1 MYSYYLFDFD
11 YTLVDSS
18 EGIVGCFMRTLDEL
32 SLPRVQPET
41 ITRTIGLPM
50 TEAVGRILGTKD
62 DERIGDF
69 ITRYKVY
76 ADTYMTPGTHFYP
89 STLKTLSSLHDAG
102 KHIAIISSKTS
113 HRIQEKFDR
122 DGGAELIDFI
132 IGNLEIKNLKPDPEG
147 ILLALSR
154 FGAEKTETI
163 YIGDNLVDAQ
173 AAQNAGIDFAGV
185 TTGTT
190 KRDQLSSYPHI
201 SIMDDL
207 SMLLKL

>member
-18 EGIVGCFMRTLDEL
+18 EGIVGCFMRTFDEL
-32 SLPRVQPET
+32 NMPRVPHET

-50 TEAVGRILGTKD
+50 TEAVGRIIGTTD
-62 DERIGDF
+62 EERITDF
-69 ITRYKVY
+69 INSYKIY
-76 ADTYMTPGTHFYP
+76 ADTYMTAGTHFYP
-89 STLKTLSSLHDAG
+89 STLKTLSALHDAG

-132 IGNLEIKNLKPDPEG
+132 IGNFELKNLKPHPEG
-147 ILLALSR
+147 LLMALER
-154 FGAEKTETI
+154 FGAEKSEAL
-163 YIGDNLVDAQ
+163 YVGDNLVDAQ
-173 AAQNAGIDFAGV
+173 AAQNAGVDFAGV

-190 KRDQLSSYPHI
+190 KREQLESYPHVG
-201 SIMDDL
+201 IMSDL

>member
-32 SLPRVQPET
+32 NMPRVPQET

-50 TEAVGRILGTKD
+50 TEAVGSIIGTTDEDRIT
-62 DERIGDF
+62 DF
-69 ITRYKVY
+69 INRYKVY
-76 ADTYMTPGTHFYP
+76 ADTYMTAGTHFYP
-89 STLKTLSSLHDAG
+89 STLKTLSALHDAG

-132 IGNLEIKNLKPDPEG
+132 IGNFELKNLKPHPEG
-147 ILLALSR
+147 LLMALER
-154 FGAEKTETI
+154 FGAEKSEAL
-163 YIGDNLVDAQ
+163 YVGDNLVDAQ

-190 KRDQLSSYPHI
+190 KKEQLESYPHI
-201 SIMDDL
+201 SIMNDL

>member
-32 SLPRVQPET
+32 NLPRVQPET

-62 DERIGDF
+62 AERISDF

-89 STLKTLSSLHDAG
+89 STLKTLSALHDAG

-132 IGNLEIKNLKPDPEG
+132 IGNLEIKKLKPDPEG
-147 ILLALSR
+147 IFLAMER
-154 FGAEKTETI
+154 FGAEKSEAI
-163 YIGDNLVDAQ
+163 YVGDNIVDAQ
-173 AAQNAGIDFAGV
+173 AAQNAGVDFAGV

-190 KRDQLSSYPHI
+190 KREQLESYPHI

>member
-18 EGIVGCFMRTLDEL
+18 EGIVGCFTRTLEQLGRPPVPADN
-32 SLPRVQPET
+32 

-50 TEAVGRILGTKD
+50 PVAVGQILGTD
-62 DERIGDF
+62 DDAVISDF
-69 ITRYKVY
+69 INRYKVF
-76 ADTYMTPGTHFYP
+76 ADEYMTPGTHFFP
-89 STLKTLSSLHDAG
+89 STLKTLSALHAAG

-113 HRIQEKFDR
+113 SRIQEKFDR

-132 IGNLEIKNLKPDPEG
+132 IGNLEIKKLKPDPEG

-154 FGAEKTETI
+154 FGAEKSEAI
-163 YIGDNLVDAQ
+163 YVGDNIVDAQ

-190 KRDQLSSYPHI
+190 KKEQLSSYPHI